1 VSGSGFQGR
10 LRAAL
15 DDGRQTALKA
25 RTRGDASVLTA
36 TLVEEAAREG
46 DPVAREIWVD
56 AVRYLTIALANYVT
70 VVNPRVLVLGGGVI
84 ETVPAL
90 FEAAAERV
98 PMLTTTLARSVLR
111 IERARLGDWSG
122 VVGAAALAGRA

>member
-10 LRAAL
+10 LRIAL
-15 DDGRQTALKA
+15 SEGRPTALKA
-25 RTRGDASVLTA
+25 RTRGDATTLTA
-36 TLVEEAAREG
+36 TLVEEAAAAG
-46 DPVAREIWVD
+46 DPVAREMWDD
-56 AVRYLTIALANYVT
+56 AVRYLTVALANYVT

-90 FEAAAERV
+90 FEAAATGV
-98 PMLTTTLARSVLR
+98 PELTTVLSRAVLR

-122 VVGAAALAGRA
+122 VVGAATLAARA